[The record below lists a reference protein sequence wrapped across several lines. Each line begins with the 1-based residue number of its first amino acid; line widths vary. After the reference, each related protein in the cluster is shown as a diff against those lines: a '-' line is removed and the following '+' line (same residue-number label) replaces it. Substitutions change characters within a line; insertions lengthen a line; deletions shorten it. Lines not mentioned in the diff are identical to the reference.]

1 MSEGEHIFEEP
12 PYPNRLREVRERERF
27 LTREAVIAL
36 CRDLQLAQPFLYT
49 TVSQTGLK
57 SLEAGRVRPQMKTA
71 ATLARVMG
79 QEVLTL
85 FPMGIDDPR
94 RNPEGKTTI
103 TPNRNKGGRPTI

>member
-1 MSEGEHIFEEP
+1 MSKGEQISEEP

-36 CRDLQLAQPFLYT
+36 CRDLQSEQPFIYT

-71 ATLARVMG
+71 ATLAKVMG
-79 QEVLTL
+79 QEIPSL
-85 FPMGIDDPR
+85 FPMGLDDPR
-94 RNPEGKTTI
+94 RNPDGKTTI
-103 TPNRNKGGRPTI
+103 TPNRKKGGRPIK